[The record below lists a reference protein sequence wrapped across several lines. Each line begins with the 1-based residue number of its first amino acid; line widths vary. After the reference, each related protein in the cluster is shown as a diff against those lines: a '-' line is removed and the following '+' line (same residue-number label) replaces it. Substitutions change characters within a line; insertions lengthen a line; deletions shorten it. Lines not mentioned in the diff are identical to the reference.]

1 MGGGGDGPICGWQV
15 KEALLLFSIE
25 RIYFLHINSTDQTI
39 QLLFLARNQMLKIL
53 KIRSSCL
60 KSKLLVMVDTSARS
74 CH

>member
-1 MGGGGDGPICGWQV
+1 MGGGDGPVCGGQG

-25 RIYFLHINSTDQTI
+25 RMYFPHINSTDQTI